1 MPPRKKDPEI
11 DLSDDVS
18 TTTVGQT
25 LKLIHKEIKG
35 IGSSKLATEQL
46 SKELKSV
53 KAQVNDQGKSLSVVV
68 ASSENLNKTLN
79 DFISLLKEL
88 QEEDRAFKK
97 DYQAQQAKHWSNQD
111 ATNDKISRLLEEQ
124 NETKAELKEIRDRQ
138 VKGCP
143 FTSNLKAAIELEF
156 KHSNSEIETVKKATE
171 KNREEIKVLQSDC
184 SVHKEKISVSNN
196 RTDDLEKYQE
206 ANEKWKNGLYTWLIT
221 GAVTSM
227 AGLLG
232 IIYANLK

>member
-1 MPPRKKDPEI
+1 MPPRKKEVEV
-11 DLSDDVS
+11 DLSDDAS
-18 TTTVGQT
+18 TTTEGQT
-25 LKLIHKEIKG
+25 LKLIYKEIKG
-35 IGSSKLATEQL
+35 IGSTKAATEQL

-68 ASSENLNKTLN
+68 ASSESLNKTLN
-79 DFISLLKEL
+79 DFISLLKEF

-97 DYQAQQAKHWSNQD
+97 DYQAQQAKHWANQD
-111 ATNDKISRLLEEQ
+111 STNDKISRLLEEQ
-124 NETKAELKEIRDRQ
+124 NETKAELKEIKDRQ

-143 FTSNLKAAIELEF
+143 FTTNLKTAIELEF
-156 KHSNSEIETVKKATE
+156 KHLATMLDSLKTANE

-206 ANEKWKNGLYTWLIT
+206 ANEKWKTGLYVWLIT
-221 GAVTSM
+221 GALTSM

-232 IIYANLK
+232 IIYSNLK

>member
-1 MPPRKKDPEI
+1 MPPRKQSINLLEDTEI
-11 DLSDDVS
+11 
-18 TTTVGQT
+18 TEGQT
-25 LKLIHKEIKG
+25 LKLIYKEIKG
-35 IGSSKLATEQL
+35 IGSTKAATEQL

-68 ASSENLNKTLN
+68 ASSESLNKTLN
-79 DFISLLKEL
+79 DFIGLLKEF

-97 DYQAQQAKHWSNQD
+97 DYQAQQAKHWANQD
-111 ATNDKISRLLEEQ
+111 ATNDKIGRLLEEQ

-143 FTSNLKAAIELEF
+143 FTSNF
-156 KHSNSEIETVKKATE
+156 KATMEAELKHKQDNIDSLKTANE

-184 SVHKEKISVSNN
+184 SVHKEKISTSNN

-206 ANEKWKNGLYTWLIT
+206 ANEKWKTGLYVWLIT
-221 GAVTSM
+221 GALTSM

-232 IIYANLK
+232 IIYSNLK